1 VTGLRLSAV
10 GEGIS
15 VRVTTFIDG
24 ANDPVL
30 VLEAL
35 QNIFPEIETQ
45 LPEKPEFPSEKSTK
59 IDFEGISLATYLEK
73 LHQQRILDTA
83 MDHMS
88 RRIFDNRTT
97 FDLSRQA
104 ALVGKVSFPI
114 PGEIPLGGVITVELA
129 GTDLSDWIEAATWHR
144 GRVSIPRNI
153 GDDFRMRFD
162 GDAITWHREPE

>member
-15 VRVTTFIDG
+15 VRVTTVIDG

-73 LHQQRILDTA
+73 LHQQRILDTICLDA
-83 MDHMS
+83 YS
-88 RRIFDNRTT
+88 TIV
-97 FDLSRQA
+97 L
-104 ALVGKVSFPI
+104 
-114 PGEIPLGGVITVELA
+114 PLILA
-129 GTDLSDWIEAATWHR
+129 GKRLWSARCHSQYP
-144 GRVSIPRNI
+144 VK
-153 GDDFRMRFD
+153 FR
-162 GDAITWHREPE
+162 